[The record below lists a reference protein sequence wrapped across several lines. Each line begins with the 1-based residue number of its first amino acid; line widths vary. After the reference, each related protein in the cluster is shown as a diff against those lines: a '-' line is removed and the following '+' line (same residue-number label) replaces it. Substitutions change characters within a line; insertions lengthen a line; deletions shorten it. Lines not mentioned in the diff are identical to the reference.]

1 MCLKLITKIIA
12 IVSLAAVVSVIAAT
26 QVSRTEVHDQGER
39 DLVDK
44 SRAIL
49 DQLEGTRDYVASQGG
64 LADYINDI
72 GRRHPD
78 GNVPKE
84 LKMNILRRVPIF
96 ASIKVGQE
104 QSERSGYNFR
114 VFSPEPRREENQA
127 KTDEML
133 IYNRFLNEP
142 GLKEIVSSTDDSV
155 IVYRPV
161 RLSEKQGCL
170 ICHGHP
176 SQSPFGNGKDVLGYD
191 MENWGDGKLHGVF
204 AITSSMASANAASSD
219 SVNKILLYS
228 FAGLILSVLLAWTV
242 LRKPL
247 ENLRSAVSNIKTSSS
262 HLSATSSEI
271 SNASQGLSSSATE
284 AAAALEETSASI
296 EELTSMV
303 KMNSD
308 NAQNARLLSTSA
320 MEAAAR
326 GEQNMQ
332 ELISSMQTVSVTAKK
347 VQEITGLIDD
357 IAFQTNLLALNA
369 AVEAARAGE
378 NGRGFSV
385 VAEAVRQLALKSA
398 QSAKEIS
405 TLISDSV
412 SQIEVSY
419 KTALQG
425 GKTLQV
431 ILQESQKVSALNNE
445 IAQASAEQST
455 GIDQISRALHDLDK
469 VTQNN
474 AASSEETAAAS
485 VELSNQS
492 QQLDSMVESVEV
504 VLNGH
509 PKAS

>member
-1 MCLKLITKIIA
+1 MKLITKITA

-26 QVSRTEVHDQGER
+26 QVSRSEVHDQGEK
-39 DLVDK
+39 DLIDK

-64 LADYINDI
+64 LAEYINDI
-72 GRRHPD
+72 GGRYPD

-96 ASIKVGQE
+96 ASIKVGQD
-104 QSERSGYNFR
+104 QSERSGYKFR
-114 VFSPEPRREENQA
+114 VFSPEPRRDENLA
-127 KTDEML
+127 RADEMQ

-142 GLKEIVSSTDDSV
+142 TLKEIIASTDESV
-155 IVYRPV
+155 VVYRPV

-176 SQSPFGNGKDVLGYD
+176 SQSPFGNGKDVLGHQ
-191 MENWGDGKLHGVF
+191 MENWTDGKLHGVF
-204 AITSSMASANAASSD
+204 AITSSLATANAASQA
-219 SVNKILLYS
+219 SVNKILLFS
-228 FAGLILSVLLAWTV
+228 FFGLILSVLFAWIV

-247 ENLRSAVSNIKTSSS
+247 ESLRTAVNSIRSSS
-262 HLSATSSEI
+262 QHLSATSSEI
-271 SNASQGLSSSATE
+271 SNASQGLSTSATE

-308 NAQNARLLSTSA
+308 NAQNARSLSTSA
-320 MEAAAR
+320 MEAAVQ
-326 GEQNMQ
+326 GEKNMQ
-332 ELISSMQTVSVTAKK
+332 ELIASMQTVSVTAKK

-398 QSAKEIS
+398 QSAKEIAG
-405 TLISDSV
+405 LISQSV

-419 KTALQG
+419 KSALQG
-425 GKTLQV
+425 GETLQT
-431 ILQESQKVSALNNE
+431 ILQESQKVSTLNNE
-445 IAQASAEQST
+445 IAQASQEQST

-485 VELSNQS
+485 VELSSQS
-492 QQLDSMVESVEV
+492 QQLDMMVESVEG
-504 VLNGH
+504 VLNGR